1 MTPFLIKNSVD
12 DFYSPTLFIIEPNEG
27 TKYLLFFWYIFFA
40 PSYFLLGGICMDK
53 DTNITNYNHS
63 INIVERKNILVTG
76 VKKIES
82 FDNEEFLMET
92 VMGFLVLKG
101 DDLELLKLDT
111 LQGNV
116 SIKGFL
122 KSFAYVD
129 DATKKEKESS
139 IISRLFK

>member
-1 MTPFLIKNSVD
+1 MTIRCQKILS
-12 DFYSPTLFIIEPNEG
+12 
-27 TKYLLFFWYIFFA
+27 YIFIFFLFS
-40 PSYFLLGGICMDK
+40 SYSIVGDHMDK
-53 DTNITNYNHS
+53 DTSISNYNHS
-63 INIVERKNILVTG
+63 VSIVERKNILVTG

-82 FDNEEFLMET
+82 FDSEEFLMET

-101 DDLELLKLDT
+101 EDLELLKLDT

-122 KSFAYVD
+122 KSFSYVD
-129 DATKKEKESS
+129 DVNKKEKDTS

>member
-1 MTPFLIKNSVD
+1 
-12 DFYSPTLFIIEPNEG
+12 
-27 TKYLLFFWYIFFA
+27 
-40 PSYFLLGGICMDK
+40 MDK
-53 DTNITNYNHS
+53 DSTINNYNHS
-63 INIVERKNILVTG
+63 INIVERKTILVTG

-101 DDLELLKLDT
+101 EDLELLKLDT

-129 DATKKEKESS
+129 EVSKKEKEAS

>member
-1 MTPFLIKNSVD
+1 
-12 DFYSPTLFIIEPNEG
+12 
-27 TKYLLFFWYIFFA
+27 
-40 PSYFLLGGICMDK
+40 MDK
-53 DTNITNYNHS
+53 DANITNYNHS

-122 KSFAYVD
+122 KSFAYVED
-129 DATKKEKESS
+129 VSKKEKETS